1 MVQKVVWQFV
11 IQQVMLSMLQ
21 DNANQTVQAIFTK
34 KISQENVYLT
44 VLSILYQHIFI
55 LQTQLPL
62 NVFKYVLE

>member
-21 DNANQTVQAIFTK
+21 DNANQTAQTIFTK